1 MAEDA
6 KEKNGL
12 RIVAASEIL
21 AKVERGEIV
30 EYDDVIIE
38 GDLDISKL
46 NLPKEHID
54 RTNFERDYLELSED
68 LTSVNSII
76 KIKNSKFKDAI
87 KLRNII
93 FEEEVS
99 FINCKFDRYV
109 HFVGSQFRGLA
120 TFDES
125 RFNSFTDFTGT
136 LIKSLATYLGTIFDD
151 RVDFV
156 GSCSNKSIF
165 VGTKFNKD
173 ALFMR
178 SKFGTY
184 SQFNGAEF
192 RSANF
197 MKVEFDDVIYF
208 EKARFFGITSFLG
221 AKFNGM
227 VEFNG
232 SEFRDSVD
240 FIDASFMGYTNFDN
254 CIFDK
259 VANFGSISLGPGS
272 YLSLKYSS
280 FEKLLLPWRSIKD
293 KLIFDGSAY
302 LALVKNYNNQG
313 RFNDADECYYK
324 YMIRRS
330 TKLKGFNK
338 ILDFFLFYFYGY
350 GIRPKYPL
358 ILMAV
363 LFIFSVL
370 VYSLD
375 GQAST
380 PIKAVE
386 LSLLALTA
394 QIPNGLTGLCR
405 WWSIAERILGW
416 LLMSSFLVVLAKKT
430 LR

>member
-1 MAEDA
+1 MSEDA
-6 KEKNGL
+6 KGVDDL
-12 RIVAASEIL
+12 RIVPASEIL
-21 AKVERGEIV
+21 AKIERGELV
-30 EYDDVIIE
+30 EYDNVIIE

-54 RTNFERDYLELSED
+54 RTNFERHYLELSED
-68 LTSVNSII
+68 LTLINSII
-76 KIKNSKFKDAI
+76 KIKNSRFKDAI

-93 FEEEVS
+93 FEDEIR
-99 FINCKFDRYV
+99 FTNCEFDRYV

-120 TFDES
+120 EFDRS
-125 RFNSFTDFTGT
+125 RFNSFTDFTGI

-156 GSCSNKSIF
+156 GSWSNKSIF

-178 SKFGTY
+178 SRFGTY

-192 RSANF
+192 GSADF
-197 MKVEFDDVIYF
+197 MEVEFDDVIYF
-208 EKARFFGITSFLG
+208 KKAKFFGITSFLG
-221 AKFNGM
+221 TKFNGM
-227 VEFNG
+227 VEFDG
-232 SEFRDSVD
+232 SEFRDSID
-240 FIDASFMGYTNFDN
+240 FTDVCFMGYTNFDN

-259 VANFGSISLGPGS
+259 VANFGSISLSPGS
-272 YLSLKYSS
+272 YFSLKYSS
-280 FEKLLLPWRSIKD
+280 FEKLLLPWRSIKG

-302 LALVKNYNNQG
+302 LALVRNYNNQG
-313 RFNDADECYYK
+313 RFNDADECYYQ
-324 YMIRRS
+324 YRIRRS

-338 ILDFFLFYFYGY
+338 ILDFFLFYLYGY
-350 GIRPKYPL
+350 GIRPEYPL

-363 LFIFSVL
+363 LFIFSVF

-380 PIKAVE
+380 PTNAVE